1 MWRLTTTWTAY
12 NRTNYA
18 HLPCREPTIAVLM
31 QNNTPLQPLLFPAID
46 LRGGQVVRLT
56 QGDYD
61 RQTTYGDSPLEQAQL
76 FEAAGSTWLHVV
88 DLDGARSG
96 EMEHL
101 EHIQAICEQTKL
113 KVEVGGGVRSEKAID
128 QLLEAGVERAIVGTA
143 ALRNWDWFT
152 ELVQQ
157 DAYQHR
163 VVLGLD
169 AKDGMAAV
177 AGWEQTTDRSAI
189 DIARQVNGWPLAAIV
204 YTDIAVD
211 GMLTGPNALATAE
224 MAGAT
229 DVPIVASGGVG
240 TLDHLRELRK
250 LDIQG
255 AIIGKSLYEN
265 QFTIDEALAAF
276 EK

>member
-1 MWRLTTTWTAY
+1 MNATTPDQQ
-12 NRTNYA
+12 R
-18 HLPCREPTIAVLM
+18 
-31 QNNTPLQPLLFPAID
+31 LFPAID
-46 LRGGQVVRLT
+46 LRGGKVVRLT

-61 RQTTYGDSPLEQAQL
+61 RQTTYGESPLDQARV

-101 EHIQAICEQTKL
+101 EQIRAICAQTSL

-128 QLLEAGVERAIVGTA
+128 QLLEAGVERAIIGTA

-152 ELVQQ
+152 RLVQQ
-157 DAYQHR
+157 DAYKHR
-163 VVLGLD
+163 IVLGLD

-177 AGWEQTTDRSAI
+177 AGWEEATDASAL
-189 DIARQVNGWPLAAIV
+189 DIARQVSGWPLAAIV

-211 GMLTGPNALATAE
+211 GMLTGPNVHATAQ
-224 MAGAT
+224 MAAAT

-240 TLDHLRELRK
+240 TLDHLRELRR
-250 LDIQG
+250 LPIQG

-265 QFTIDEALAAF
+265 RFTIDQAIAAF
-276 EK
+276 EH

>member
-1 MWRLTTTWTAY
+1 M
-12 NRTNYA
+12 
-18 HLPCREPTIAVLM
+18 
-31 QNNTPLQPLLFPAID
+31 NTPSTQEKYLFPAID
-46 LRGGQVVRLT
+46 LRGGNVVRLT

-61 RQTTYGDSPLEQAQL
+61 RQTTYGDSPLEQAQV
-76 FEAAGSTWLHVV
+76 FEQAGSTWLHVV
-88 DLDGARSG
+88 DLDGARTG

-101 EHIQAICEQTKL
+101 QHIRAICQQTKL
-113 KVEVGGGVRSEKAID
+113 NVEVGGGVRSEKAID
-128 QLLEAGVERAIVGTA
+128 QLLSVGVQRVIVGTA
-143 ALRNWDWFT
+143 ALRQWDWFT
-152 ELVQQ
+152 KLVNQ

-177 AGWEQTTDRSAI
+177 AGWEQTTDTSAL
-189 DIARQVNGWPLAAIV
+189 DIAKRVNGWPLGAIV

-211 GMLTGPNALATAE
+211 GMLTGPNVQATAE
-224 MAGAT
+224 MAAAT

-240 TLDHLRELRK
+240 TLDHLRTLRQ
-250 LDIQG
+250 LNVQG

-265 QFTIDEALAAF
+265 QFTINQALAAF

>member
-1 MWRLTTTWTAY
+1 MKTTS
-12 NRTNYA
+12 
-18 HLPCREPTIAVLM
+18 
-31 QNNTPLQPLLFPAID
+31 TPDKFLFPAID
-46 LRGGQVVRLT
+46 LRGGNVVRLT

-61 RQTTYGDSPLEQAQL
+61 RQTTYGDSPLAQARV
-76 FEAAGSTWLHVV
+76 FELAGSTWLHVV

-101 EHIQAICEQTKL
+101 EHIRSICEQTKL

-128 QLLEAGVERAIVGTA
+128 QLLEAGVERVIVGTA
-143 ALRNWDWFT
+143 ALRNWDWF
-152 ELVQQ
+152 EKLVSQN
-157 DAYQHR
+157 AYQHR

-169 AKDGMAAV
+169 AKDGMAAI

-189 DIARQVNGWPLAAIV
+189 DIARRVNGWPLSAIV

-211 GMLTGPNALATAE
+211 GMLTGPNVQATAE
-224 MAGAT
+224 MADAT

-240 TLDHLRELRK
+240 TLEHLRELRK
-250 LDIQG
+250 LNIQG

>member
-1 MWRLTTTWTAY
+1 M
-12 NRTNYA
+12 
-18 HLPCREPTIAVLM
+18 
-31 QNNTPLQPLLFPAID
+31 NTPRDQPKHLFPAID
-46 LRGGQVVRLT
+46 LRGGHVVRLT

-61 RQTTYGDSPLEQAQL
+61 RQTTYGDSPLAQAQV
-76 FEAAGSTWLHVV
+76 FEQAGSTWLHVV

-101 EHIQAICEQTKL
+101 EHIRAICEQTAL
-113 KVEVGGGVRSEKAID
+113 KVEVGGGVRSEKAIG
-128 QLLEAGVERAIVGTA
+128 QLLDAGVERVIVGTA
-143 ALRNWDWFT
+143 ALRNWEWFAQ
-152 ELVQQ
+152 LVHQE
-157 DAYQHR
+157 AYRHR

-177 AGWEQTTDRSAI
+177 SGWEQTTDSSAI
-189 DIARQVNGWPLAAIV
+189 EIARKVNGWPLSAIV

-211 GMLTGPNALATAE
+211 GMLTGPNVQATAQ
-224 MAGAT
+224 MAAAT

-240 TLDHLRELRK
+240 TLDHLRVLKE

-265 QFTIDEALAAF
+265 QFTIDEALVSF
-276 EK
+276 EGA

>member
-1 MWRLTTTWTAY
+1 MCKHARAFTILAPMTK
-12 NRTNYA
+12 
-18 HLPCREPTIAVLM
+18 PTPD
-31 QNNTPLQPLLFPAID
+31 QQRLFPAID
-46 LRGGQVVRLT
+46 LRGGKVVRLT

-61 RQTTYGDSPLEQAQL
+61 RQTTYGDSPLDQARL
-76 FEAAGSTWLHVV
+76 FEEAGSTWLHVV

-96 EMEHL
+96 DMEHL
-101 EHIQAICEQTKL
+101 EQIRSICEQTNL

-128 QLLEAGVERAIVGTA
+128 QLLGVGVERAIVGTA
-143 ALRNWDWFT
+143 ALRDWPWFT
-152 ELVQQ
+152 SLVQK

-177 AGWEQTTDRSAI
+177 AGWEQTTDTSAI
-189 DIARQVNGWPLAAIV
+189 DIAKKVDGWPLAAIV

-211 GMLTGPNALATAE
+211 GMLTGPNVQATHE
-224 MAGAT
+224 MTQVT

-240 TLDHLRELRK
+240 TLEHLRELRE
-250 LDIQG
+250 LSVQG

-265 QFTIDEALAAF
+265 RFTINEALAAY
-276 EK
+276 EN

>member
-1 MWRLTTTWTAY
+1 MSTQ
-12 NRTNYA
+12 TNTEKY
-18 HLPCREPTIAVLM
+18 
-31 QNNTPLQPLLFPAID
+31 LFPAID

-61 RQTTYGDSPLEQAQL
+61 RQTTYGDSPLAQAQL
-76 FEAAGSTWLHVV
+76 FEQAGSTWLHVV
-88 DLDGARSG
+88 DLDGARTG

-101 EHIQAICEQTKL
+101 EHIRSICEQSKL

-128 QLLEAGVERAIVGTA
+128 QLLGAGVERVIVGTA
-143 ALRNWDWFT
+143 ALRNWDWF
-152 ELVQQ
+152 EKLVHQ

-169 AKDGMAAV
+169 AKDGMAASD
-177 AGWEQTTDRSAI
+177 GWEQTSGRSAI
-189 DIARQVNGWPLAAIV
+189 DIAKQVNGWPLSAIV

-211 GMLTGPNALATAE
+211 GMLTGPNAQATAE
-224 MAGAT
+224 MAAAT

-240 TLDHLRELRK
+240 TLEHLRELRQ
-250 LDIQG
+250 LNVQG

-276 EK
+276 EGS

>member
-1 MWRLTTTWTAY
+1 MNPTT
-12 NRTNYA
+12 
-18 HLPCREPTIAVLM
+18 HPSPF
-31 QNNTPLQPLLFPAID
+31 LFPAID
-46 LRGGQVVRLT
+46 LRGGKVVRLT

-61 RQTTYGDSPLEQAQL
+61 RQTTYGDSPLDQARVFEQ
-76 FEAAGSTWLHVV
+76 AGSTWLHVV

-101 EHIQAICEQTKL
+101 EHIRPVCKNTGL

-128 QLLEAGVERAIVGTA
+128 QLLGAGVERVVVGTA
-143 ALRNWDWFT
+143 ALRNWDWFSD
-152 ELVQQ
+152 LVQRQ
-157 DAYQHR
+157 AYRHR

-177 AGWEQTTDRSAI
+177 AGWEQTTDRSALE
-189 DIARQVNGWPLAAIV
+189 IAKLVSGWPLAAIV

-211 GMLTGPNALATAE
+211 GMLTGPNVTATAE
-224 MAGAT
+224 MAKAT

-240 TLDHLRELRK
+240 TLEHLRELRK
-250 LDIQG
+250 LPIQG

-265 QFTIDEALAAF
+265 RFTISQALAAF
-276 EK
+276 ER